1 MTPFKRT
8 AVSLAENGYQ
18 VIPIPAGQKSPG
30 FKGWQNYQAT
40 GARIEREWADNGNI
54 GILTAR
60 TPAIDIDTLDPDMA
74 RDMEAYVLSRL
85 DGDAPIRVGRA
96 PKRLILCS
104 TSEPFRKRD
113 SGFWVSPDGVEHKLE
128 VLGQGQQFVAFG
140 VHPDTKKPY
149 KWVSLEDPR
158 NLDVTDLPPL
168 SVALADEIVAEFCRR
183 AEARGWVKAS
193 SATEHHVEDEFFF
206 LRPKPDVSDEE
217 VAEAV
222 RLFPNPGRDYDLW
235 VRVGAALHNH
245 FEGREDGLA
254 LWEEWS
260 ERSPLYNEHETHY
273 KWTSFGKYT
282 GAPVT
287 VGFLLKAT
295 AGQRTTKHVQ
305 KAEAE
310 REQRAPLSETIAACE
325 DAEKLVGEVL
335 RQVALARLDVM
346 AEEIMLKEINA
357 RRKKLGAPTVSLTA
371 LRKKVQDI
379 RISEGSG
386 TAGMGLML
394 EKALADK
401 VLEMCYASGDHL
413 IYFSD
418 MWWVYRGGVWRRT
431 EENVVA
437 SAVQEAV
444 LRLQS
449 EEDELALRLAEAVAE
464 SRGDRLSAVVNTIVA
479 TIRRVVG
486 QDGYDDPLNLQ
497 SNRPPRVVNCTNGE
511 LWFGLDGSVT
521 FRKHNP
527 ESRLTNQVGCAF
539 DRDAK
544 CPTWDGMIDK
554 VFQKCRNPDEVK
566 RHFYEVMGYLLQ
578 PDRHQAMW
586 VMFKG
591 PGGNGKSTLLEVIRS
606 VLGQGAV
613 LSTSIADLSNGANT
627 HFTDAAQGKLMLL
640 DDDFKASALLPD
652 DWLKKFSEAKSITA
666 NPKFGRQYNF
676 TARCTPVIL
685 TNGWPS
691 TVDLSDGLRRR
702 AVVFE
707 TNHVLTA
714 EEKDPT
720 HLARVLESEL
730 AGVLNRLLA
739 GLVRVLKRGQR
750 FDPPAEC
757 EEAKRHWITM
767 SNPTARFVELV
778 VEKTGEVGDRVAA
791 ADVYDA
797 YRQWAK
803 YDEGNIRELGRNKFY
818 DAMESLGLIRR
829 NHSGI
834 KYFVGVKLRKM
845 EGINFDFIE

>member
-18 VIPIPAGQKSPG
+18 VIPIQVGQKSPG
-30 FKGWQNYQAT
+30 FKGWQNYEAT
-40 GARIEREWADNGNI
+40 RERIEREWADNGNI

-60 TPAIDIDTLDPDMA
+60 TPAIDIDTLDEEMA
-74 RDMEAYVLSRL
+74 REMEAVVLKML
-85 DGDAPIRVGRA
+85 DTEAPIRIGRA

-113 SGFWVSPDGVEHKLE
+113 SGFWRDAEGREHKLE
-128 VLGQGQQFVAFG
+128 ILGQGQQFVAFG
-140 VHPDTKKPY
+140 IHPDTKKPY
-149 KWVSLEDPR
+149 KWVTLDDPR
-158 NLDVTDLPPL
+158 TLDVFDLPAINGL
-168 SVALADEIVAEFCRR
+168 MADEMVQEFIRL
-183 AEARGWVKAS
+183 AEARGWQKVSKN
-193 SATEHHVEDEFFF
+193 TDHHVEDEFYF

-217 VAEAV
+217 VAEAIK
-222 RLFPNPGRDYDLW
+222 LFPNPGRDYDLW
-235 VRVGAALHNH
+235 VKVGAALHNH
-245 FEGREDGLA
+245 FDGREDGLA

-260 ERSPLYNEHETHY
+260 SRSPLYNERETHY
-273 KWTSFGKYT
+273 KWRSFGKYT
-282 GAPVT
+282 GAPTT
-287 VGFLLKAT
+287 VAFLLKAT
-295 AGQRTTKHVQ
+295 SGQRTTQHVK
-305 KAEAE
+305 KAKQEQD
-310 REQRAPLSETIAACE
+310 QRAPLAEMIAQCE
-325 DAEKLVGEVL
+325 DADKLIGEVL
-335 RQVALARLDVM
+335 REVALARLDLM
-346 AEEIMLKEINA
+346 NEEVLLKEINA
-357 RRKKLGAPTVSLTA
+357 RRKKLGAATVSLSA

-386 TAGMGLML
+386 VAGMGLML

-401 VLEMCYASGDHL
+401 VLEMCYASGEHL
-413 IYFSD
+413 IFFSE
-418 MWWVYRGGVWRRT
+418 MWWHYRGGVWRRT
-431 EENVVA
+431 EENVIA
-437 SAVQEAV
+437 GTVQEAI

-464 SRGDRLSAVVNTIVA
+464 SRGDRLSAVVNTVVA

-511 LWFGLDGSVT
+511 LWFEVDGRVT

-539 DRDAK
+539 DKDAK
-544 CPTWDGMIDK
+544 CPTWDSMVDK
-554 VFQKCRNPDEVK
+554 VFQKCRDPEAVK

-613 LSTSIADLSNGANT
+613 LSTSIAELANGANT

-702 AVVFE
+702 AMVFE

-714 EEKDPT
+714 AEKDPT

-750 FDPPAEC
+750 FEVPAEC

-778 VEKTGEVGDRVAA
+778 VERTEVMSDRVDAA
-791 ADVYDA
+791 HLYDA
-797 YRQWAK
+797 YRQWAR

-818 DAMESLGLIRR
+818 DAMEALGLRR
-829 NHSGI
+829 LNVSGVRKFAGI
-834 KYFVGVKLRKM
+834 KLKPV
-845 EGINFDFIE
+845 EGLIFDFN